1 MTSPPVLPSKKI
13 LYPCQ
18 NNQVPCQNP
27 IGICTI
33 YHRYLH
39 YIPMEIAT
47 NRSLKVAI
55 HNCQQLHF
63 PLKKVCFPRKMHI
76 FTQTTD
82 ILIRKIAS
90 ISENNITFVF
100 YKYKQETS
108 NKSLLSFKKNETG
121 RKTNKRRK
129 FSAI

>member
-1 MTSPPVLPSKKI
+1 
-13 LYPCQ
+13 
-18 NNQVPCQNP
+18 
-27 IGICTI
+27 
-33 YHRYLH
+33 
-39 YIPMEIAT
+39 MEIAT

-90 ISENNITFVF
+90 ISENNIIFAL

-108 NKSLLSFKKNETG
+108 NKSLLSKKKQNREKKQTNEESFQQY
-121 RKTNKRRK
+121 N
-129 FSAI
+129 